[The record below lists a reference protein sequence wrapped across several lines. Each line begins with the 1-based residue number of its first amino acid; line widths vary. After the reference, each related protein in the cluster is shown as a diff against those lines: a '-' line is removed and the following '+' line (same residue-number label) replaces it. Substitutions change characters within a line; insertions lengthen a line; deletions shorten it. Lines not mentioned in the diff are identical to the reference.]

1 MSYAIDITTSNI
13 VFYEN
18 YSARL
23 NALMG
28 NIKIQIENLDI
39 DMSNA
44 DDVENILNIKS
55 EIDCLQ
61 SHHTNLN
68 VLWSSNSTRIYNLH
82 IQLQKHEAEA
92 QAQAEA
98 QVQAEAEAQA
108 QADAQAT
115 FPVRSKLKWVSS
127 ENEETYRVVIVT
139 KKGFLQVKSVKD
151 GAGECHDY
159 DCPCVPCWENAHSA
173 PWRPRRPL
181 KKTFFATLND
191 WYMDIGSDSYN
202 LKGLVTMTPPN

>member
-1 MSYAIDITTSNI
+1 MSYAIDITKSNI

-61 SHHTNLN
+61 SHRTNLN
-68 VLWSSNSTRIYNLH
+68 VLWSSNSTRIYNLY
-82 IQLQKHEAEA
+82 IELQKHEAEEA

-98 QVQAEAEAQA
+98 KAQA
-108 QADAQAT
+108 QVT
-115 FPVRSKLKWVSS
+115 LPVRSKLKWVSS

-181 KKTFFATLND
+181 KKVFFATLND
-191 WYMDIGSDSYN
+191 WYLDIGSDSYN